1 MREIKFRGWDEENK
15 KWRYGHFFE
24 SLEGIRRVYNI
35 VENRD
40 TRYSCSNSS
49 IFQFT
54 GLRDKNGKEIY
65 EGDIVKLHDV
75 WEDPSTEYCTYLVK
89 INSLLSISFICLSQ
103 TEKHKTIYGDKTDCD
118 VNLGYW
124 VFNYLEV
131 IGNIYENK
139 IEEFI

>member
-1 MREIKFRGWDEENK
+1 MREIKFRAWDKINNQYTQNTKFGNFDYSDTLNGIFEDEN
-15 KWRYGHFFE
+15 FIFE
-24 SLEGIRRVYNI
+24 
-35 VENRD
+35 
-40 TRYSCSNSS
+40 
-49 IFQFT
+49 QFI
-54 GLRDKNGKEIY
+54 GLKDKNGKEIY

-75 WEDPSTEYCTYLVK
+75 WEDSSTEYCTYLVK

-103 TEKHKTIYGDKTDCD
+103 TEKHKTIYGDKIDCGVD
-118 VNLGYW
+118 LGYW

>member
-40 TRYSCSNSS
+40 TRYSCSPSS

-54 GLRDKNGKEIY
+54 GLIDKNGKEIY
-65 EGDIVKLHDV
+65 EGDVTFHHAHNIYCEIVWSNEWACFHGKPLDK
-75 WEDPSTEYCTYLVK
+75 EDIDFYFYQ
-89 INSLLSISFICLSQ
+89 SIDS
-103 TEKHKTIYGDKTDCD
+103 K
-118 VNLGYW
+118 NLEI
-124 VFNYLEV
+124 V
-131 IGNIYENK
+131 GNIYENK